1 MYYNGMK
8 KSLVS
13 VLIPSNSED
22 LLSRTIDH
30 ILSSNVSEKDYE
42 VIVCTKLPVAIS
54 HKKVKII
61 SDPPDNVGSVR
72 PLNEC
77 FKHSQGDYFVSIPD
91 DLLLHPNCFNI
102 EEFINSEIFA
112 TRKYKVCSTGYENH
126 NECGVPRL
134 PDPIPEGWPTS
145 HPDWNDS
152 GARDS
157 SVGILCYPAGKRE
170 TVDNLLGG
178 VIFNESFKH
187 VAADNFLS
195 YYLASKGES
204 PVFMPDTLADDA
216 LDKRDEESIHLR
228 EHDSQMYFEMIYQS
242 AKRDVKYNEIITLQ
256 E

>member
-1 MYYNGMK
+1 MK
-8 KSLVS
+8 ESLIS
-13 VLIPSNSED
+13 VLIPSNSDD
-22 LLSRTIDH
+22 LLPRAIDH
-30 ILSSNVSEKDYE
+30 ILSSNVSGKDYE
-42 VIVCTKLPVAIS
+42 IIVCTKLPVAIS

-61 SDPPDNVGSVR
+61 SDPPDNVGSIR

-112 TRKYKVCSTGYENH
+112 TRKYKMCSTGYEHH
-126 NECGVPRL
+126 NKCGIPFL
-134 PDPIPEGWPTS
+134 PDPIPEEWPTS
-145 HPDWNDS
+145 HPHHNDS
-152 GARDS
+152 SGRDS
-157 SVGILCYPAGKRE
+157 SVGILCFPAGKRE

-204 PVFMPDTLADDA
+204 PVFMPGTGADYG
-216 LDKRDEESIHLR
+216 LDKREEESISLR

-242 AKRDVKYNEIITLQ
+242 AKRDVKYNEIITL
-256 E
+256 

>member
-22 LLSRTIDH
+22 LLSRAIDH

-102 EEFINSEIFA
+102 VFQIQYQKDGQHL
-112 TRKYKVCSTGYENH
+112 T
-126 NECGVPRL
+126 
-134 PDPIPEGWPTS
+134 PIGMT
-145 HPDWNDS
+145 
-152 GARDS
+152 
-157 SVGILCYPAGKRE
+157 VVLE
-170 TVDNLLGG
+170 T
-178 VIFNESFKH
+178 
-187 VAADNFLS
+187 
-195 YYLASKGES
+195 
-204 PVFMPDTLADDA
+204 P
-216 LDKRDEESIHLR
+216 
-228 EHDSQMYFEMIYQS
+228 Q
-242 AKRDVKYNEIITLQ
+242 
-256 E
+256 